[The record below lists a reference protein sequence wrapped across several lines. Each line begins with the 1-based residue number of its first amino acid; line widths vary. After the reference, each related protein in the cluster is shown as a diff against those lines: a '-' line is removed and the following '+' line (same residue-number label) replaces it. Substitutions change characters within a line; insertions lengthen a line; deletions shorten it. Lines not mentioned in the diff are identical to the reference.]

1 MVIALGKIL
10 PLTFNADSIKHI
22 PLHHVPDFQP
32 LQQTIN
38 KYNFKVVL

>member
-1 MVIALGKIL
+1 MAFSKIL

-32 LQQTIN
+32 LQQTID
-38 KYNFKVVL
+38 KHNFKVVL